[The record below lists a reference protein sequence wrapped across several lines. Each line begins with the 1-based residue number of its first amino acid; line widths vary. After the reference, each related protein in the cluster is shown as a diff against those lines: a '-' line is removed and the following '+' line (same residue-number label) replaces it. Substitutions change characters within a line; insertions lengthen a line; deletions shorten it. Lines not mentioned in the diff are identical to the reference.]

1 MAGCHLALVH
11 RGVHVPAFAEHDD
24 GRIDLVE
31 GSTNLLHRLGVDQ
44 THEVESEAVDVVVL
58 RPVGHRVDDVLAHH
72 RTFGGG
78 VVAATGVVDERTVVV
93 IAEVVARDRL
103 VERMVR
109 GIVDMV
115 VHHIHDD
122 ADVVL
127 VQALDH
133 LLHFGDAGARVA
145 RIGGVRAFRHVVV
158 LRVVAP
164 VLRAIGVVAQVAGLV
179 DGTVVV
185 HRHDLHVGDAQ
196 RLEIVKAGGRAL
208 GGLRAGFDHA
218 RYLPCLSAEMPE
230 ALMEKSRMFISAME
244 ASVVLPKAGMR
255 LPALPMAFLES
266 TTERSPLATA
276 AVAYGSAEVFTVPSA
291 KVTPVGVRGAG
302 GKLLHRGAPHAL
314 AFALSMSMV

>member
-1 MAGCHLALVH
+1 MVISLLSIVEFMSQ
-11 RGVHVPAFAEHDD
+11 PSPSTMMD
-24 GRIDLVE
+24 GSILSRAARTSCIVF
-31 GSTNLLHRLGVDQ
+31 GVDQ

-109 GIVDMV
+109 GIVDVV

-158 LRVVAP
+158 LRIVAP
-164 VLRAIGVVAQVAGLV
+164 VLRAI
-179 DGTVVV
+179 
-185 HRHDLHVGDAQ
+185 R
-196 RLEIVKAGGRAL
+196 RCSSGR
-208 GGLRAGFDHA
+208 R
-218 RYLPCLSAEMPE
+218 
-230 ALMEKSRMFISAME
+230 SR
-244 ASVVLPKAGMR
+244 
-255 LPALPMAFLES
+255 
-266 TTERSPLATA
+266 
-276 AVAYGSAEVFTVPSA
+276 
-291 KVTPVGVRGAG
+291 
-302 GKLLHRGAPHAL
+302 
-314 AFALSMSMV
+314 